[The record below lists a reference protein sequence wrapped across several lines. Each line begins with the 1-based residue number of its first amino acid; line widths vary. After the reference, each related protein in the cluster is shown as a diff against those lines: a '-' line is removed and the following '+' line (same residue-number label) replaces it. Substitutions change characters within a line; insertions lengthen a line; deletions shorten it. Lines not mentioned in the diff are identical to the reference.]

1 MSSGTSTSTSASAS
15 KTAMT
20 GIEGKLVWMDGE
32 RVPWGEANVH
42 IMTHSLHY
50 GLAVFEGIRCYKTP
64 RGSGCFRLD
73 DHMVRLY
80 RSAKIL
86 GMEVPWKIEQLTKAA
101 LDLVRENG
109 QEECYLRP
117 LIYFG
122 AGKFGLNNIGAPVR
136 CAIATWKWGAYLG
149 DEGVL
154 KGIRARVSSYT
165 RLHPNVM
172 MTKAKCSGNYA
183 NSQLARVEAVRD
195 GFDEAILLDPEGYVI
210 EGSGEYLFIAYG
222 RDVET
227 PPLSSILDG
236 ITRDS
241 VMQICAAEG
250 LKVREARMTRDRLY
264 CADEAFFTGTA
275 AEITPIREVDRR
287 SIGTGE
293 PGPLTRELQGLF
305 RRCIMGQ
312 DPRFA
317 QWVQYV

>member
-1 MSSGTSTSTSASAS
+1 MTATAKAKAASA
-15 KTAMT
+15 T
-20 GIEGKLVWMDGE
+20 GVEGKYVWMDGD
-32 RVPWGEANVH
+32 RVPWAEANVH

-50 GLAVFEGIRCYKTP
+50 GLAVFEGIRVYKTP
-64 RGSGCFRLD
+64 RGSGAFRLD

-80 RSAKIL
+80 RSAKIVGL
-86 GMEVPWKIEQLTKAA
+86 DVPWKIEAMTKAA

-109 QEECYLRP
+109 QEECYIRP

-136 CAIATWKWGAYLG
+136 SAIATWKWGAYLG
-149 DEGVL
+149 EEGL
-154 KGIRARVSSYT
+154 RKGIRARISSYT

-210 EGSGEYLFIAYG
+210 EGSGENLFIAYG
-222 RDVET
+222 RDLET

-241 VMQICAAEG
+241 VLQICAAEG
-250 LKVREARMTRDRLY
+250 LRVREARMTRDRLY

-287 SIGTGE
+287 TIGTGE
-293 PGPLTRELQGLF
+293 PGPMTRQLQDLF
-305 RRCIMGQ
+305 RRCILGE
-312 DPRFA
+312 DPRFPH
-317 QWVQYV
+317 WVQYV